1 MSKLF
6 RVSFVVCALLAGF
19 AGTAK
24 AGILNSIVADG
35 RIHGL
40 QDTSAD
46 VGVRLGGGGAFAVH
60 SGALAVGDYLAAGIG
75 FDTLERLGL
84 ADAPQVGSGGFS
96 VLKIGSLVPIPA
108 SPLST
113 FTFVAPT
120 VVEWNKIV
128 DDVFGGAAALKKTG
142 AGTLLNLY
150 ENAATDFD
158 RISPIVPG
166 PNSLIGSAATLFTG
180 GAKIAELGF
189 TGAANGS
196 GNITAN
202 LAGEG
207 WIASGP
213 NTPGTGSSFP
223 LNAGIVGS
231 SFALGINR
239 LSGFGGF
246 NFLPLLSSVAPG
258 FVDFVGSGTLSGYGD
273 GSGNPVGP
281 WQIGDDADLSFRPV
295 AIPEP
300 TSMLIFGGLATG
312 FVTIRR
318 RRSNATC

>member
-1 MSKLF
+1 MSKF
-6 RVSFVVCALLAGF
+6 FNASFAVCVALATLAGSVQ
-19 AGTAK
+19 
-24 AGILNSIVADG
+24 AGIVSNIVADG
-35 RIHGL
+35 RLHGL

-46 VGVRLGGGGAFAVH
+46 VGVRFNAVTGTYQVLT
-60 SGALAVGDYLAAGIG
+60 GALAAGDYLAAGIG
-75 FDTLERLGL
+75 FDTLERLAL
-84 ADAPQVGSGGFS
+84 ADAPLTGSGGFS
-96 VLKIGSLVPIPA
+96 ILKIGSIVPA
-108 SPLST
+108 SPGLST
-113 FTFVAPT
+113 FSFVAPT
-120 VVEWNKIV
+120 VGEWGGIV

-150 ENAATDFD
+150 DNAAQDFD
-158 RISPIVPG
+158 RIAPPAT
-166 PNSLIGSAATLFTG
+166 LTASAATLFTG
-180 GAKIAELGF
+180 GSKLAELGF

-202 LAGEG
+202 GVGEG
-207 WIASGP
+207 WVAVGP
-213 NTPGTGSSFP
+213 NTPGVGSAFP

-258 FVDFVGSGTLSGYGD
+258 TVDFVGSGLLQGYGD

-281 WQIGDDADLSFRPV
+281 WQIGDDADLAFRPV

-300 TSMLIFGGLATG
+300 TSILIFGAFATG
-312 FVTIRR
+312 IVAVRR
-318 RRSNATC
+318 RRSK